1 MRHSTSVAC
10 GGIASWRLGEPGG
23 GGVLDVGHVPSV
35 VVHGRVELV
44 VLVSLVLGNKLVQ
57 VVVMAAVVV
66 YVFWL

>member
-1 MRHSTSVAC
+1 MSPVA
-10 GGIASWRLGEPGG
+10 
-23 GGVLDVGHVPSV
+23 VVFLDVGHVPSV

-44 VLVSLVLGNKLVQ
+44 VLVSLVLGNRLVQ